1 MALLSP
7 TYTYFA
13 RGEKYITVLQEVQ
26 EYYVGMK
33 TTHETDE
40 NRDWQC
46 IPLAEVEAAG
56 VGAVYEVAGMNIEPV
71 AVYVGEGL
79 FKGVHIEQRA
89 GVYSLRLSIEEHRDL
104 QAGKTAF
111 PLQRVGQVSPETM
124 QNHAELLK
132 YLIDEICVFYACAAE
147 QGQPSAYALDHEG
160 IVTKLQIFANL
171 QSRLFSGELAVS
183 EAGVIDLNK

>member
-1 MALLSP
+1 MALLSR

-13 RGEKYITVLQEVQ
+13 RGEKHITVLQEDQ

-71 AVYVGEGL
+71 AVYIGEGL
-79 FKGVHIEQRA
+79 FKGVHIEER
-89 GVYSLRLSIEEHRDL
+89 GNVFSLRLSIEEHHDL
-104 QAGKTAF
+104 HPGKTAL
-111 PLQRVGQVSPETM
+111 PLQRVGHVSPEKM
-124 QNHAELLK
+124 QDNSALMK
-132 YLIDEICVFYACAAE
+132 YLIDEVCVFYACAAE
-147 QGQPSAYALDHEG
+147 QGLPSAYALDQSG
-160 IVTKLQIFANL
+160 VATKLQIFASV
-171 QSRLFSGELAVS
+171 QSKLFRGELAVS